1 MNKVLTISV
10 LAGVLCV
17 AGCKEKKTHDD
28 IIAPRIETPAPSGP
42 ERMADSRVER
52 DVQWLGKNYKVEVW
66 RRADDSLRM
75 VKDEFGQEFVDN
87 RVTLTVKRSDGSI
100 AITKTFTKQ
109 TFDAYLDAKYRR
121 EGIFDAFVFDE
132 VDDQQLEFAASVSLP
147 QSDEYIPLEIKIDN
161 LGGVSIK
168 RDSEMDTHGDEG
180 EDMDEGD

>member
-75 VKDEFGQEFVDN
+75 VKDETGQAYVDN
-87 RVTLTVKRSDGSI
+87 RISLRVIRADGSVCFSR
-100 AITKTFTKQ
+100 TFTKSA
-109 TFDAYLDAKYRR
+109 FESLLDDDYRKTGIL
-121 EGIFDAFVFDE
+121 EGFVYDK
-132 VDDQQLEFAASVSLP
+132 VDGNRLVFAASVCHP
-147 QSDEYIPLEIKIDN
+147 RTDEYIPIVVTVNNFGDVNIEL
-161 LGGVSIK
+161 
-168 RDSEMDTHGDEG
+168 DTQLDTNGGDE
-180 EDMDEGD
+180 EDQ